1 MSDSAA
7 ATSQQQSKKKNKVVD
22 QWADTKDPFV
32 NQLYKRL
39 RNSQKKINKI
49 NEVDQ
54 KIKAKEI

>member
-7 ATSQQQSKKKNKVVD
+7 AATTQQQSKKKNKVVD

-49 NEVDQ
+49 NEVD
-54 KIKAKEI
+54 